1 MSGESSGAP
10 NAAAHLEYTR
20 IFIYI
25 VFIFYHY
32 GQFRSVSGEVQA
44 LQMRQ
49 FGCASWGSLGA
60 LTKVV

>member
-49 FGCASWGSLGA
+49 FGCAS
-60 LTKVV
+60 